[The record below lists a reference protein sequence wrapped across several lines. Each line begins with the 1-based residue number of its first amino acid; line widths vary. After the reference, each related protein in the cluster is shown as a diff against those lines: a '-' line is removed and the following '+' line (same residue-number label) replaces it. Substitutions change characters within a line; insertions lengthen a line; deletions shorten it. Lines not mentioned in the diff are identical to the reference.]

1 VTSAGAAA
9 THEVMWRLQDGGV
22 EHVRVV
28 VGADTVLVDGV
39 QARRGDGEER
49 RLLYLLRCDEA
60 WRVRELHVEAPE
72 DDTSVSLRGD
82 GAGNWTDRSGTA
94 LPALQGCVDV
104 DLLAVAFTNTLPV
117 RRLELAVGEAATI
130 AVAFVR
136 VPSMEVVRAE
146 QRYTRLDATTY
157 RYEGLASGFR
167 ADLRLDGE
175 GLVVEYPGLARRLW
189 AFGPQ

>member
-1 VTSAGAAA
+1 
-9 THEVMWRLQDGGV
+9 
-22 EHVRVV
+22 
-28 VGADTVLVDGV
+28 
-39 QARRGDGEER
+39 
-49 RLLYLLRCDEA
+49 
-60 WRVRELHVEAPE
+60 
-72 DDTSVSLRGD
+72 
-82 GAGNWTDRSGTA
+82 
-94 LPALQGCVDV
+94 
-104 DLLAVAFTNTLPV
+104 
-117 RRLELAVGEAATI
+117 
-130 AVAFVR
+130 VAFVR